1 MINELLT
8 VKIKNGRVSFG
19 TIPDGLAIRVED
31 YDVKTTPLFLEE
43 MTSLQQT
50 LGLAKDEETGEWYKL
65 EMYTDSVYDSTVFDQ
80 LDLPFQAEEA

>member
-1 MINELLT
+1 
-8 VKIKNGRVSFG
+8 
-19 TIPDGLAIRVED
+19 
-31 YDVKTTPLFLEE
+31 

-65 EMYTDSVYDSTVFDQ
+65 EMYTDSVYDSTVLDQ